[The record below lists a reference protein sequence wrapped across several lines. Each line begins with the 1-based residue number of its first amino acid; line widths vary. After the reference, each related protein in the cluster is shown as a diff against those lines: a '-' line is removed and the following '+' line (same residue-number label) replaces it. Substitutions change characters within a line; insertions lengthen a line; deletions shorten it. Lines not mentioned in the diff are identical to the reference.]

1 MAKATARTT
10 ALYGMSKLMGGLF
23 SSRRD
28 PSVQFNYMIEID
40 SISMGMFTEASGI
53 KWSMRVDEI
62 KEGGVNNHQQHLLGR
77 ASYEP
82 LVLKRGFVGKESF
95 LFDMMN
101 TTFDPNMPIIRSIV
115 HVVVLQRGGASG
127 LMGGE
132 IGRLSFYN
140 CFVQEWSGPSFNTKQ
155 NEMALESITFRYDF
169 MQFHPGSPLEQLLHS
184 AAMGAASTAMG
195 AMANAGASV

>member
-1 MAKATARTT
+1 
-10 ALYGMSKLMGGLF
+10 
-23 SSRRD
+23 
-28 PSVQFNYMIEID
+28 
-40 SISMGMFTEASGI
+40 
-53 KWSMRVDEI
+53 
-62 KEGGVNNHQQHLLGR
+62 
-77 ASYEP
+77 
-82 LVLKRGFVGKESF
+82 
-95 LFDMMN
+95 
-101 TTFDPNMPIIRSIV
+101 
-115 HVVVLQRGGASG
+115 
-127 LMGGE
+127 MGGE